1 VYINWEVSIMYLI
14 RQAIIAARKEM
25 KLTQEQ
31 LSMLSGVPARTI
43 GSIER
48 GERAGK
54 SETLEKLLS
63 ALGLRMVICV
73 QNSSPIPPSMEGDST
88 SRCAP
93 CSRSNR

>member
-1 VYINWEVSIMYLI
+1 MMYSI
-14 RQAIIAARKEM
+14 RQAIIAARKEK

-48 GERAGK
+48 GERDGR

-63 ALGLRMVICV
+63 ALELRLVICS
-73 QNSSPIPPSMEGDST
+73 QNSNSILPPAAGNRTEGCT
-88 SRCAP
+88 LCTRP
-93 CSRSNR
+93 T